1 MKAVKSVV
9 LVILISAVMGGLAI
23 AQEEKPRLFLSTF
36 EKCNNFARHFCL
48 NGSHEA
54 TVNRLLLERKRKG
67 QEINAKVIRRLAQT
81 TPSRMMNPVSQVV
94 E

>member
-9 LVILISAVMGGLAI
+9 LAILINAILGGLVI
-23 AQEEKPRLFLSTF
+23 AQEQKPSIYLSTF

-67 QEINAKVIRRLAQT
+67 QEINAKVIRRIAQT